1 MDSKKQEEFKNIT
14 IMKYRTH
21 SGQYKFEVMD
31 RWDVPN
37 EADRLDKMIALGNQY
52 LLIGK
57 AAEILWIKNTVII

>member
-1 MDSKKQEEFKNIT
+1 
-14 IMKYRTH
+14 MKYRTH

-31 RWDVPN
+31 RWDVPD

-57 AAEILWIKNTVII
+57 AVEILWIKNTVII